1 MATHRVTDADFERW
15 VQQGLITADQRE
27 AIESDLTSQPAT
39 GAGLTVTTLLYYGGG
54 LLVLVAYSLFLGLQW
69 DSLDAGGRIAIS
81 AFSFAFFAGV
91 SQALLRSGR
100 FQLPGELLEVVAV
113 AIVPLLAF
121 AFLDGV
127 DLWPDDPGY
136 SGSSRDREEYQSDL
150 AFARMALAGATFFVA
165 VGAFLWSRSPFVLTA
180 AVISFTAFVLDMSQ
194 VLGPAR
200 EDYVWETG
208 QELIVGALGAT
219 LIAAGVA
226 SRNQTERD
234 YSIWLY
240 VMGLVGLAIGL
251 GARAFDSDAPVWGA
265 LWMFVAVF
273 VLALSV
279 PLQQRLFAVA
289 GLAAVF
295 AYLARLVFDVFESTN
310 AALVL
315 VILGLLILGMGM
327 VYQRFNERL
336 FARPND
342 S

>member
-15 VQQGLITADQRE
+15 VEQGLITVVQRE
-27 AIESDLTSQPAT
+27 AIEGDLATRPAAD
-39 GAGLTVTTLLYYGGG
+39 AGLTVTTLLYYGGG

-81 AFSFAFFAGV
+81 AFSFVFFAGV

-121 AFLDGV
+121 ALLDGA

-136 SGSSRDREEYQSDL
+136 RGLSEAREDYQLDL
-150 AFARMALAGATFFVA
+150 AFTRILIAGSTFFVA
-165 VGAFLWSRSPFVLTA
+165 VAAFLWSRSPFVLVA
-180 AVISFTAFVLDMSQ
+180 AVISFAAIVLDISF
-194 VLGPAR
+194 VLGPASD
-200 EDYVWETG
+200 DYMWETG
-208 QELIVGALGAT
+208 QGLIVAALGGT

-226 SRNQTERD
+226 GHGQTERD

-240 VMGLVGLAIGL
+240 VMGLIGLAVGLSWKAF
-251 GARAFDSDAPVWGA
+251 GADAAVWGA
-265 LWMFVAVF
+265 LWMFLAVF
-273 VLALSV
+273 VLALSI

-295 AYLARLVFDVFESTN
+295 AYLARLVFEVFESTN

-315 VILGLLILGMGM
+315 VVLGLLILGMGM
-327 VYQRFNERL
+327 VYQRYSERF
-336 FARPND
+336 FAELKE
-342 S
+342 